1 MSMYSLIEYSDNY
14 SKTSES
20 LWQLQKWVCK
30 PTTTESVSFKL
41 KAKIIGKISVDGDT
55 KDVEI
60 AVSLRY

>member
-1 MSMYSLIEYSDNY
+1 M
-14 SKTSES
+14 T
-20 LWQLQKWVCK
+20 LQKWVYK

-41 KAKIIGKISVDGDT
+41 KAKIIGKISVDGNT